1 MMQQQ
6 QLIIMELYKNAMK
19 NNSKETL
26 STDIICLSSNSYAN
40 TVFKIIIQQITVLG
54 KLGRKVFVKRKL
66 ITSAI
71 YCL

>member
-40 TVFKIIIQQITVLG
+40 TVFKIII
-54 KLGRKVFVKRKL
+54 KYNK
-66 ITSAI
+66 
-71 YCL
+71 